1 MEKLEAVSPVGLEA
15 VKVTGAT
22 RRLSDLNG
30 KTVGEVWNGVFK
42 GDVTF
47 PIIRRLLKEKY
58 PGVKVIPY
66 TEFYHLPGSDVP
78 EHQRELARQIVA
90 KAQEK
95 GCDALI
101 SGNGA

>member
-1 MEKLEAVSPVGLEA
+1 METLEVVSPAGLEA
-15 VKVTGAT
+15 VKVTGVAP
-22 RRLSDLNG
+22 RLPDLNG

-47 PIIRRLLKEKY
+47 PIIRRLLKERY

-66 TEFYHLPGSDVP
+66 TEFYHLPGSDLP
-78 EHQRELARQIVA
+78 QQQREIARQIVA
-90 KAQEK
+90 TAREK

>member
-1 MEKLEAVSPVGLEA
+1 MDKLEVVSPIGSEA
-15 VKVTGAT
+15 VKSTGIAP
-22 RRLSDLNG
+22 RLSDLNG

-47 PIIRRLLKEKY
+47 PLIRRLLKQKY
-58 PGVKVIPY
+58 PGVKIVPY

-78 EHQRELARQIVA
+78 EHQRELARQVVA
-90 KAQEK
+90 TARQK

-101 SGNGA
+101 TGNGA

>member
-1 MEKLEAVSPVGLEA
+1 MEKLQVLSPAGLEA
-15 VKVTGAT
+15 VKVRGVA
-22 RRLSDLNG
+22 RRLGDLNG

-47 PIIRRLLKEKY
+47 PIIRMLLKAKY

-66 TEFYHLPGSDVP
+66 TEFYHLPGSDAP

-90 KAQEK
+90 TAREK

>member
-1 MEKLEAVSPVGLEA
+1 MEKLEVVSPAGLAA
-15 VKVTGAT
+15 VKVTGIA
-22 RRLSDLNG
+22 RRLPDLNG

-47 PIIRRLLKEKY
+47 PIIRRLLKERY

-90 KAQEK
+90 AAREK

>member
-1 MEKLEAVSPVGLEA
+1 MEKMEVVSPAGLEA
-15 VKVTGAT
+15 VKVTGTA
-22 RRLSDLNG
+22 RRLADLNG

-47 PIIRRLLKEKY
+47 PIIRKLLKKKY

-78 EHQRELARQIVA
+78 GHQRELAGQIVA
-90 KAQEK
+90 TAREK